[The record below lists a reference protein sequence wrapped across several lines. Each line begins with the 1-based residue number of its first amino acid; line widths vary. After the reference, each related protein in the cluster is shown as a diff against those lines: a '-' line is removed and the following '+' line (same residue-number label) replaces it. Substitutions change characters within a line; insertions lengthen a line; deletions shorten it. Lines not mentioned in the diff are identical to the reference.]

1 MPGKVNPSQCE
12 ALIMACYQIMGNDVT
27 IGLAGASGHF
37 ELNTCK
43 PLIAHDFL
51 QSVRLLSDAIT
62 SFDLHCARGMEPN
75 LAKLAEQISQ
85 SLMMVTA
92 LSPHIGYDRA
102 ATIAMHAHQ
111 SGGSLR
117 EAALALH
124 QVSAQDFDNWVR
136 PEKMI

>member
-1 MPGKVNPSQCE
+1 
-12 ALIMACYQIMGNDVT
+12 
-27 IGLAGASGHF
+27 
-37 ELNTCK
+37 
-43 PLIAHDFL
+43 
-51 QSVRLLSDAIT
+51 LSDAIT
-62 SFDLHCARGMEPN
+62 SFDLHCVRGMEPN

-102 ATIAMHAHQ
+102 AAIAMHAHH